1 MIEKA
6 YLAAGC
12 FWGVEYKLSQLKGVT
27 RTAVGFAGGHLED
40 PSYQQVCSGVTG
52 HAETVYVE
60 FETDIISYKQLLR
73 EFFAMHDP
81 TQFNRQ
87 GPDVGAAYRS
97 VIFYVDDVQ
106 KQEAQAIVQETQASL
121 QKPIVTILEKFNK
134 FFTAEG
140 YHQQYL
146 TKKNV

>member
-1 MIEKA
+1 
-6 YLAAGC
+6 
-12 FWGVEYKLSQLKGVT
+12 
-27 RTAVGFAGGHLED
+27 
-40 PSYQQVCSGVTG
+40 
-52 HAETVYVE
+52 
-60 FETDIISYKQLLR
+60 
-73 EFFAMHDP
+73 
-81 TQFNRQ
+81 
-87 GPDVGAAYRS
+87 VGAAYRS